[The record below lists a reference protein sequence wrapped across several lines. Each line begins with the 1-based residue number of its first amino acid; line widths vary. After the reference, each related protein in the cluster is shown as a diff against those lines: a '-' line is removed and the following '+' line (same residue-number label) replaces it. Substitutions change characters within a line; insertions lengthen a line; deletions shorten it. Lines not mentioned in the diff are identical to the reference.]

1 MASEA
6 AASFSP
12 DSGLIGAAEG
22 AEPVALTVRFDGL
35 ASSLGLLMKLGQL
48 AASERNTD
56 YFRRAGLAPS
66 AYTILR
72 VLQLNPGL
80 RQGQLAAALR
90 IKPTLM
96 TRLIR
101 DFEERGWVARKTPDD
116 DRRAVT
122 LTLTPKGATRVADAE
137 PLVADAF
144 RAEQAGLSEAELAEF
159 QRLLRKL
166 CGMAADGTLRLPG

>member
-6 AASFSP
+6 TASFSP
-12 DSGLIGAAEG
+12 VSGQTAAAVGLEAG
-22 AEPVALTVRFDGL
+22 ALTVRFEGL
-35 ASSLGLLMKLGQL
+35 ASSLGLLMKLGHL
-48 AASERNTD
+48 AASERNTE

-80 RQGQLAAALR
+80 RQGQLATALR

-122 LTLTPKGATRVADAE
+122 LTLTPKGAARVADAE
-137 PLVADAF
+137 ALVAAAF
-144 RAEQAGLSEAELAEF
+144 RAEQAGLSDTELAEF

-166 CGMAADGTLRLPG
+166 CGMAEDGTLRLPG